1 MAPFVTQGVLAS
13 MRIELRRTRLLIPTL
28 ALLGA
33 AACGTSSPS
42 VSDDLHRDLELARS
56 QGLELAPRGAGQSTV
71 SAVELLPRGAKTP
84 TVSAARTPARTH
96 AVAPKPATP
105 AVAEA
110 PHAEEAPA
118 PVAPT
123 PDPVRPQAP
132 SAKPAMNPAPPGG
145 YKSMGELIRKAPFP
159 INP

>member
-1 MAPFVTQGVLAS
+1 
-13 MRIELRRTRLLIPTL
+13 L

-42 VSDDLHRDLELARS
+42 VSDDLHRDLELARG
-56 QGLELAPRGAGQSTV
+56 QGLELAPRGGGQSTV
-71 SAVELLPRGAKTP
+71 SAAELLPRGTKTP
-84 TVSAARTPARTH
+84 TASAARTPAKTH
-96 AVAPKPATP
+96 AVAPKSATP

-110 PHAEEAPA
+110 PEPATVEMPAPA
-118 PVAPT
+118 KVEDPGPAT
-123 PDPVRPQAP
+123 PAPVRPQPA

-145 YKSMGELIRKAPFP
+145 YKGMGELIRKAPFP

>member
-1 MAPFVTQGVLAS
+1 MTHEHRSA
-13 MRIELRRTRLLIPTL
+13 RLRRRVRLWIPGL
-28 ALLGA
+28 ALAGA
-33 AACGTSSPS
+33 AACSGSGSS
-42 VSDDLHRDLELARS
+42 VSEDLRRDLELARG
-56 QGLELAPRGAGQSTV
+56 QGLELAPRGGDQSTV
-71 SAVELLPRGAKTP
+71 SAAELLPRGVKTP
-84 TVSAARTPARTH
+84 TVSAARTPAKTR

-110 PHAEEAPA
+110 PHSEEAPA

-123 PDPVRPQAP
+123 PDPARPQAP